1 MTFEQVIDW
10 KLATLTE
17 GADSHMTAEM
27 AEYVNQHPEL
37 QQELEFIEAFYA
49 DSAVSNKT
57 PSASMDAGFY
67 QMLSKAQ
74 AAVPSQMQQLNDAEQ
89 TNNTSWV
96 EALQSWLWS
105 PRPVAQFAALAL
117 VFAVGFNANQGPQ
130 NGGAPELASLQQQVS
145 SLNTMLALNL
155 MDKSSASERL
165 SGVAYSRESDLS
177 DPLLQQ
183 KLTDLIQN
191 DSSTSVRLAVLNRL
205 SQLSDLSPYTE
216 ILLALTADNNN
227 ALIQFAAVRILLN
240 SADKDIQQKLQTLA
254 ADERLNPDIRQLI
267 SNRNAQTFA

>member
-49 DSAVSNKT
+49 DSAVFNKT

-74 AAVPSQMQQLNDAEQ
+74 AAVPSQTQQLNDAEQ

-130 NGGAPELASLQQQVS
+130 DGGAPELASLQHEVA

-155 MDKSSASERL
+155 LERSSASERL
-165 SGVAYSRESDLS
+165 SGVAYSKVSELTN
-177 DPLLQQ
+177 PVLQQ
-183 KLTDLIQN
+183 KLTNLIKN

-205 SQLSDLSPYTE
+205 ALLQDIQPYADILMELS
-216 ILLALTADNNN
+216 ADNDN
-227 ALIQFAAVRILLN
+227 ALMQFSAVRILLGSDN
-240 SADKDIQQKLQTLA
+240 KTIQKRLNELAKD
-254 ADERLNPDIRQLI
+254 ENLNPDIKALI
-267 SNRNAQTFA
+267 LAKNQQTFA